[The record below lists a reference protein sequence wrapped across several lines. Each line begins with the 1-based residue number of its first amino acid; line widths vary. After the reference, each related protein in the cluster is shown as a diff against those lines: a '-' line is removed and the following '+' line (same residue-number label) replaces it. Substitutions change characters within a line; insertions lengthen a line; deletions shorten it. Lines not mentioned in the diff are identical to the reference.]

1 MRYFFEIAFNG
12 NPYHGWQ
19 IQENAIT
26 VQQVV
31 QEKLRLIY
39 KNEKPVVT
47 GCGRTDSGVN
57 AEQFF
62 FHVDIPIIK
71 NLDKYCFQ
79 MNNMLPIEIQLK
91 NICLVK
97 EDAHARFDALSR
109 TYEYRFS
116 TLKSPFNSGF
126 VTYISEKV
134 NVNSMN
140 ECCEMIKGKHDFTSF
155 SKTHTDVNHFFC
167 EIFDAEWIKKD
178 EQIIF
183 RVKAN
188 RFLRNMVRAL
198 VGTMVLVGKEKISS
212 SDFEKILMSKDRTNA
227 GPSAKAHGL
236 FLTNI
241 SYPNQI
247 YVQE

>member
-12 NPYHGWQ
+12 KPYHGWQ

-26 VQQVV
+26 VQQIV
-31 QEKLRLIY
+31 QEKLQLIH
-39 KNEKPVVT
+39 KNEKPTVT
-47 GCGRTDSGVN
+47 GCGRTDAGVH

-62 FHVDIPIIK
+62 FHVDIPPIS

-91 NICLVK
+91 QIHLVK

-126 VTYISEKV
+126 VTYISEKI
-134 NVNSMN
+134 NVNNMN
-140 ECCEMIKGKHDFTSF
+140 ECCQMIKGKHDFTSF
-155 SKTHTDVNHFFC
+155 SKMHTDVNHFFC
-167 EIFDAEWIKKD
+167 EILEAEWVKKD

-212 SDFEKILMSKDRTNA
+212 SDFKKIIMSKDRTKA

-241 SYPNQI
+241 AYSNHI

>member
-12 NPYHGWQ
+12 KPYHGWQ

-26 VQQVV
+26 VQQIV
-31 QEKLRLIY
+31 QEKLQLIH
-39 KNEKPVVT
+39 KNEKPTVT
-47 GCGRTDSGVN
+47 GCGRTDAGVH

-62 FHVDIPIIK
+62 FHVNIPPIS

-91 NICLVK
+91 QIHLVK

-126 VTYISEKV
+126 VTYTSEKI
-134 NVNSMN
+134 NVNNMN
-140 ECCEMIKGKHDFTSF
+140 ECCQMIKGKHDFTSF

-167 EIFDAEWIKKD
+167 EILEAEWVKKD

-212 SDFEKILMSKDRTNA
+212 SDFKKIMMSKDRTKA

-241 SYPNQI
+241 AYSKHI

>member
-12 NPYHGWQ
+12 KPYHGWQ

-26 VQQVV
+26 VQQIV
-31 QEKLRLIY
+31 QEKLQLIH
-39 KNEKPVVT
+39 KNEKPTVT
-47 GCGRTDSGVN
+47 GCGRTDAGVH

-62 FHVDIPIIK
+62 FHVDIPPIS

-91 NICLVK
+91 QIHLVK

-126 VTYISEKV
+126 VTYISEKI
-134 NVNSMN
+134 NVNNMN
-140 ECCEMIKGKHDFTSF
+140 ECCQMIKGKHDFTSF

-167 EIFDAEWIKKD
+167 EILEAEWVKKD

-188 RFLRNMVRAL
+188 RFLRNMIRAL

-212 SDFEKILMSKDRTNA
+212 SDFKKIIMSKDRTKA

-241 SYPNQI
+241 AYSNHI

>member
-12 NPYHGWQ
+12 NPFHGWQ

-31 QEKLRLIY
+31 QEKLQLIH
-39 KNEKPVVT
+39 KNEKPIVT
-47 GCGRTDSGVN
+47 VCGRTDAGVH

-62 FHVDIPIIK
+62 FHVDIPTITNI
-71 NLDKYCFQ
+71 DKYCFQ

-91 NICLVK
+91 KIFLVK

-109 TYEYRFS
+109 TYEYRFT
-116 TLKSPFNSGF
+116 TLKSPFNTGF
-126 VTYISEKV
+126 VTYISREI

-140 ECCEMIKGKHDFTSF
+140 ECCKMIKGKHDFTSF

-167 EIFDAEWIKKD
+167 EILDAKWVKKD

-198 VGTMVLVGKEKISS
+198 VGTMVLVGKEKISL
-212 SDFEKILMSKDRTNA
+212 SDFEKIMISKDRTNA
-227 GPSAKAHGL
+227 GPSAKAQGL
-236 FLTNI
+236 FLTKI

-247 YVQE
+247 YV

>member
-12 NPYHGWQ
+12 KPYHGWQ

-26 VQQVV
+26 VQQIV
-31 QEKLRLIY
+31 QEKLQLIH
-39 KNEKPVVT
+39 KNEKPTVT
-47 GCGRTDSGVN
+47 GCGRTDAGVH

-62 FHVDIPIIK
+62 FHVDIPPIS

-91 NICLVK
+91 QIHLVK

-126 VTYISEKV
+126 VTYISEKI
-134 NVNSMN
+134 NVNNMN
-140 ECCEMIKGKHDFTSF
+140 ECCQMIKGKHDFTSF

-167 EIFDAEWIKKD
+167 EILEAEWVKKD

-212 SDFEKILMSKDRTNA
+212 SDFKKIIMSKDRTKA

-241 SYPNQI
+241 AYSNHI

>member
-12 NPYHGWQ
+12 KPYHGWQ

-26 VQQVV
+26 VQQIV
-31 QEKLRLIY
+31 QEKLQLIH
-39 KNEKPVVT
+39 KNEKPTVT
-47 GCGRTDSGVN
+47 GCGRTDAGVH

-62 FHVDIPIIK
+62 FHVDIPPIS

-91 NICLVK
+91 QIHLVK

-109 TYEYRFS
+109 TYEYRYS

-126 VTYISEKV
+126 VTYISEKI
-134 NVNSMN
+134 NINNMN
-140 ECCEMIKGKHDFTSF
+140 ECCQMIKGKHDFTSF

-167 EIFDAEWIKKD
+167 EILEAEWVKKD

-212 SDFEKILMSKDRTNA
+212 SDFKKIMMSKDRTKA

-241 SYPNQI
+241 AYSNHI

>member
-12 NPYHGWQ
+12 KPYHGWQ

-26 VQQVV
+26 VQQIV
-31 QEKLRLIY
+31 QEKLQLIH
-39 KNEKPVVT
+39 KNEKPTVT
-47 GCGRTDSGVN
+47 GCGRTDAGVH

-62 FHVDIPIIK
+62 FHVDIPPIS

-91 NICLVK
+91 QIHLVK

-126 VTYISEKV
+126 VTYISEKI
-134 NVNSMN
+134 NVNNMN
-140 ECCEMIKGKHDFTSF
+140 ECCQMIKGKHDFTSF

-167 EIFDAEWIKKD
+167 EILEAEWVKKD

-212 SDFEKILMSKDRTNA
+212 SDFEKVIMSKDRTKA

-241 SYPNQI
+241 AYSNHI